1 MPVSYCAVCKT
12 MNDIKEFVAAGEAW
26 EAGGKIGREW
36 GWGGQTWVKNTN
48 NVSFSYLF
56 FVQ

>member
-36 GWGGQTWVKNTN
+36 GGGGQT
-48 NVSFSYLF
+48 
-56 FVQ
+56 